1 MLPDDQKQ
9 KLTALWEE
17 FEEAKTPEAKF
28 ARAMDHIQ
36 PLMLNDATD
45 GKSWMEHGVELTQ
58 VLARNAHTAEG
69 SKELWDYA
77 KKNWIDRNV
86 TIGTLKNTE
95 K

>member
-45 GKSWMEHGVELTQ
+45 GKSWMEHGV
-58 VLARNAHTAEG
+58 
-69 SKELWDYA
+69 
-77 KKNWIDRNV
+77 
-86 TIGTLKNTE
+86 
-95 K
+95 